1 MIFVRNHRASGAF
14 ANAMII
20 VFATH
25 NRDKVR
31 EISAILDGLPVQ
43 MLTADDFPG
52 FPETVEDGATC
63 EENALKKA
71 REMCEFS
78 GYPAIADDTGLY
90 VDALDGAPGIFAARY
105 AGENVTYED
114 NYRKLLREMA
124 DIPDCARN
132 AYFATIAALVLPDGG
147 EFIAEGRLNGK
158 IAREPRGEG
167 GFGYDP
173 VFELSDG
180 RTFAQI
186 DSAEKNRISHRGKAF
201 REMRRIIQSLH
212 K

>member
-1 MIFVRNHRASGAF
+1 MIL
-14 ANAMII
+14 

-31 EISAILDGLPVQ
+31 EITAILSGLPVQ
-43 MLTADDFPG
+43 ILTADDFPD
-52 FPETVEDGATC
+52 FPETIEDGTSC
-63 EENALKKA
+63 KENALKKA

-78 GYPAIADDTGLY
+78 GHSAIADDTGLY
-90 VDALDGAPGIFAARY
+90 VDALGGAPGIFAARY
-105 AGENVTYED
+105 AGEDVTYED

-124 DIPDCARN
+124 DVPYGKRN

-147 EFIAEGRLNGK
+147 DYFAEGRLNG
-158 IAREPRGEG
+158 IITREPRGEG

-180 RTFAQI
+180 RTLAQI

-201 REMRRIIQSLH
+201 RELRRIIESLLI
-212 K
+212 